1 MEDYPIDKLLEQ
13 AEKAQDSFQPRL
25 AIKFLERAFQIEQ
38 RGEIAT
44 QIGTLLVDTLQLE
57 DTEPSAVHL
66 AVDWLK
72 KAIDIQE
79 NFEAYLQLGQLHTGQ
94 ESVNYYEKG
103 VGLLGEFLKT
113 VQEKDI
119 YSRQYSTALI
129 ALTEIYMTDLCD
141 EPEAESKCE
150 EYMKN
155 AVQNDPKNPECYSTL
170 ASVRL
175 SQCRDEEAK
184 QFLEQSMDLWY
195 KEPEED
201 KVTAVDPSWPIY
213 PSRIALSKFLMEV
226 GLFER
231 ALAALETCQAEND
244 QDPESWY
251 LFGFCYLKMS
261 ELEPDNEIL
270 KLDAK
275 ECLEQ
280 VVKLDEKFKMTGE
293 GFVPEELLEDAIC
306 LLNNDIEML

>member
-57 DTEPSAVHL
+57 DTEPNTVHL

-72 KAIDIQE
+72 KAVDIQE

-113 VQEKDI
+113 VQEKVPSI
-119 YSRQYSTALI
+119 NTRI
-129 ALTEIYMTDLCD
+129 D

-155 AVQNDPKNPECYSTL
+155 AIQNDPKNPECYSTL

-175 SQCRDEEAK
+175 SQCRDEDAK

-231 ALAALETCQAEND
+231 ALAVLETCQAEND
-244 QDPESWY
+244 EDPESWY

-270 KLDAK
+270 KQDAK

>member
-1 MEDYPIDKLLEQ
+1 MEQYPIDKLLEQ
-13 AEKAQDSFQPRL
+13 AEKARDSFQPQL
-25 AIKFLERAFQIEQ
+25 AVKFLERAFEIEQ
-38 RGEIAT
+38 RGDIAA

-57 DTEPSAVHL
+57 ETEANTVHL

-72 KAIDIQE
+72 KSINIKE
-79 NFEAYLQLGQLHTGQ
+79 SFGAYLQLGQLHSGK
-94 ESVNYYEKG
+94 EAVGFYEKG
-103 VGLLGEFLKT
+103 VALLGEYIKSA
-113 VQEKDI
+113 QDKDI
-119 YSRQYSTALI
+119 YRH
-129 ALTEIYMTDLCD
+129 D
-141 EPEAESKCE
+141 EAEAESKCE
-150 EYMKN
+150 GYMHL
-155 AVQNDPKNPECYSTL
+155 AIQNDSKNSECYAML

-175 SQCRDEEAK
+175 SQCRDAEAK

-231 ALAALETCQAEND
+231 ALAVLETCQAEND
-244 QDPESWY
+244 EDAESWY

-261 ELEPDNEIL
+261 ELDADNEIL
-270 KLDAK
+270 KQDAK

-280 VVKLDEKFKMTGE
+280 VVKLDEKFKAMGE
-293 GFVPEELLEDAIC
+293 GFVPDELLQDAIC
-306 LLNNDIEML
+306 LLSNDIEMV